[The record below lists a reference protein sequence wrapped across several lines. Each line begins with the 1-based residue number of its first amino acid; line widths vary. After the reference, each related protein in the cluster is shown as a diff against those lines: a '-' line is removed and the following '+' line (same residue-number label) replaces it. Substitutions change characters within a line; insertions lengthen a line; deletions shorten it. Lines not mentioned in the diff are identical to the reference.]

1 MKAIESNNKWY
12 FRNTDTLGDDD
23 DIATSIMLPVDQ
35 ITGIVPGNVT
45 TRIRI
50 HFEQPTA
57 IAAAEDATGNGFIQL
72 NTTAGRQKEVLQF
85 LAEAANSSTQHTGFQ
100 TIVDEYTGEKA
111 FKYITGVAAI
121 VNK

>member
-12 FRNTDTLGDDD
+12 FRNTDTLSLDD

-35 ITGIVPGNVT
+35 ITGITPGNVT
-45 TRIRI
+45 SRVLI

-57 IAAAEDATGNGFIQL
+57 IGAAETYTGNGFVQL
-72 NTTAGRQKEVLQF
+72 NTTAGYSKDVLEF

-100 TIVDEYTGEKA
+100 TIVDEYTKEFA
-111 FKYITGVAAI
+111 HKYITGVNAI
-121 VNK
+121 SNK